1 MKRLSVFALPFV
13 LLATAQAQPD
23 ASRVPSKLD
32 LKEAR
37 AGEVIYVRY
46 CASCH
51 GLSMKGDGA
60 VASGLKNVPTDLTT
74 LTVNNRGVFPY
85 ELVASIIDGRT
96 TSRTHGTPDM
106 PVWGEI
112 FAVTTGTEA
121 PTAQAAV
128 RRITHHVWSRQVK
141 AAPAPLKK

>member
-1 MKRLSVFALPFV
+1 MKRLNVLALTFA

-60 VASGLKNVPTDLTT
+60 VASGLKNVSTDLTT

-96 TSRTHGTPDM
+96 TSRIHGTPDM

-112 FAVTTGTEA
+112 FAVTTGTGA

>member
-1 MKRLSVFALPFV
+1 MKRLNVLALTFA

-96 TSRTHGTPDM
+96 TSRIHGTPDM

-112 FAVTTGTEA
+112 FAVTTGTGA

>member
-1 MKRLSVFALPFV
+1 MKRLSAVALTFV
-13 LLATAQAQPD
+13 LLAAVHAQPG
-23 ASRVPSKLD
+23 APPPPSKLD
-32 LKEAR
+32 LKEAK

-60 VASGLKNVPTDLTT
+60 VASGLKNVPTDLTILSAT
-74 LTVNNRGVFPY
+74 NKGAFPY
-85 ELVASIIDGRT
+85 DRVASIIDGRT
-96 TSRTHGTPDM
+96 TSRIHGTPDM

-121 PTAQAAV
+121 PSAQAAV